1 MLEPH
6 APEERSITESP
17 PPRLMRPSRPAVPA
31 LEGLVRRTAHETVL
45 DTLRKAIL
53 GGTIEAGTPLVQA
66 ELSTL
71 LGVSKTPIRE
81 AIRDLAAEGLI
92 DFDSYRSSVVHTP
105 TLEEAR
111 DIYELRLTIEAI
123 AVRKSIAAISDGEID
138 RADELRVSM
147 EHTTDVGEWVEL
159 NRQFHDVLTGAGAS
173 RRLLAII
180 TSLRNAAA
188 LQVAWSLKGQPPR
201 MTRANEDHARLVEAY
216 RRRDAEAA
224 VAVAEQHLRSTL
236 DAIEEFER
244 GRDND
249 RSAG

>member
-1 MLEPH
+1 
-6 APEERSITESP
+6 
-17 PPRLMRPSRPAVPA
+17 MRPSRPGVPA

-123 AVRKSIAAISDGEID
+123 AVRKSIAAISDGEIE
-138 RADELRVSM
+138 RADALRVAM
-147 EHTTDVGEWVEL
+147 EQTTDVGEWVEL

-188 LQVAWSLKGQPPR
+188 LQVAWSLKGQPLQ
-201 MTRANEDHARLVEAY
+201 MTRANEDHARLVDAY
-216 RRRDAEAA
+216 RQRDADAA
-224 VAVAEQHLRSTL
+224 VTVAEQHLRSTL
-236 DAIEEFER
+236 DAIEAFER
-244 GRDND
+244 GRTGD
-249 RSAG
+249 RPSG